1 MKENHKSEA
10 RQILDK
16 FAKDLESFN
25 LENIS
30 SKKASVASFRKE
42 GEGKDCDIKFKTIMF
57 KNAKHKNDMCLL
69 LEKGSWN

>member
-1 MKENHKSEA
+1 MKEDHKSEA

-16 FAKDLESFN
+16 FAKDLEALN

-30 SKKASVASFRKE
+30 SKKTSVASFRKE
-42 GEGKDCDIKFKTIMF
+42 GEGNDCDVKFKTIMF
-57 KNAKHKNDMCLL
+57 KNAKHKNNMYLL